1 MLKSTYRYFLPIL
14 ILIILIAG
22 CAPVISRPTLKGI
35 DRTITFRDIKK
46 DPAAYQNENVL
57 LGGKI
62 IKVINKKNESL
73 ALVLQSPLRRNLKP
87 LPENKSE
94 GRFIIRF
101 SDFIDPL
108 VYRGKLITV
117 TGVVGAPI
125 TRPLN
130 STTYTYPVI
139 EAGEFY
145 LWKMGQNNSPPVSFG
160 IGFGFSSGY

>member
-1 MLKSTYRYFLPIL
+1 MLKPTYRYFLPIL
-14 ILIILIAG
+14 ILFTLFAG
-22 CAPVISRPTLKGI
+22 CAPVISVPTLKSI
-35 DRTITFRDIKK
+35 DRSITYKEIKR
-46 DPAAYQNENVL
+46 DPALYKNKKVL

-62 IKVINKKNESL
+62 IKVINKSNESL
-73 ALVLQSPLRRNLKP
+73 ALVLQSPLRRSLKP

-117 TGVVGAPI
+117 TGVVRTPI

-145 LWKMGQNNSPPVSFG
+145 LWKMGQNNSPPVSLG
-160 IGFGFSSGY
+160 IGFGFSSGF